1 MHESIKIHIGRCQM
15 FLLVNIIGLFIFLG
29 IGVIFSRNRK
39 NIQWKSIF
47 ILVILN
53 LFLAWF
59 FIYFPWG
66 RTGVKRAANGIAWV
80 IESAH
85 EGTGFAFKSFTSN
98 KMMDM
103 AVSALFPILLVVPLF
118 DILMYFNILPK
129 IIGGIGWVLAKVTR
143 QPKFESFFGVEMMFL
158 GNTEALAVSSEQL
171 KRMNEMRVLTIAM
184 MSMSSVSGAIVGAY
198 VQMIPGELVLTAI
211 PLNII
216 NAIIVSCIL
225 NPVSVEEQEDVVY
238 SIRDHQ
244 TERQPFFSFLGD
256 SVLAAG
262 KLVLII
268 IAFVISFV
276 ALADLIDRLIHL
288 ITHLIANSIGVKGSF
303 GLDQI
308 LGVFMYP
315 FALLLGLPF
324 NEAWEVAQQMAKK
337 IVTNE
342 FVVMGEISNQVNA
355 MTPHHRAV
363 ISTFL
368 VSFANFS
375 TIGMIIGTLKG
386 IVDKKTSDFVSKY
399 VPMMLLAG
407 ILVSLLTAAF
417 VGIFAW

>member
-1 MHESIKIHIGRCQM
+1 
-15 FLLVNIIGLFIFLG
+15 
-29 IGVIFSRNRK
+29 
-39 NIQWKSIF
+39 
-47 ILVILN
+47 
-53 LFLAWF
+53 
-59 FIYFPWG
+59 
-66 RTGVKRAANGIAWV
+66 
-80 IESAH
+80 
-85 EGTGFAFKSFTSN
+85 
-98 KMMDM
+98 M

-129 IIGGIGWVLAKVTR
+129 LIGAIGWVLAKITR
-143 QPKFESFFGVEMMFL
+143 QPKFESFFGIEMMFL
-158 GNTEALAVSSEQL
+158 GNTEALAVSNEQL
-171 KRMNEMRVLTIAM
+171 KRMNEMRVLTVAM

-211 PLNII
+211 PLNIV
-216 NAIIVSCIL
+216 NAIIVASIL
-225 NPVSVEEQEDVVY
+225 NPVRVEDKEDIIY
-238 SIRDHQ
+238 SIKDQ
-244 TERQPFFSFLGD
+244 DIERQPFFSFLGD

-276 ALADLIDRLIHL
+276 ALADLADRLINL
-288 ITHLIANSIGVKGSF
+288 ITGGIGHLMGLKGSF

-315 FALLLGLPF
+315 FALLLGLPWD
-324 NEAWEVAQQMAKK
+324 EAWLVAQQMAKK

-342 FVVMGEISNQVNA
+342 FVVMGEVSKMINTLS
-355 MTPHHRAV
+355 PHHKAV

-386 IVDKKTSDFVSKY
+386 IVDKKTADFVSKY

-417 VGIFAW
+417 VGLFAW

>member
-66 RTGVKRAANGIAWV
+66 RTGVKGAANGIAWV

-98 KMMDM
+98 KVMDM

-129 IIGGIGWVLAKVTR
+129 IIGGIGWILAKVTR

-256 SVLAAG
+256 PVLAAG

-288 ITHLIANSIGVKGSF
+288 ITHLIANGIGVKGSF

>member
-1 MHESIKIHIGRCQM
+1 M
-15 FLLVNIIGLFIFLG
+15 FLLINIIGLFVFLG
-29 IGVIFSRNRK
+29 IAVLFSRDRK
-39 NIQWKSIF
+39 HIQWKSIL
-47 ILVILN
+47 ILVLLN
-53 LFLAWF
+53 VFLAWF
-59 FIYFPWG
+59 FVYFQIG
-66 RTGVKRAANGIAWV
+66 RSIVEGLAAAIAWV
-80 IESAH
+80 IQSAH
-85 EGTGFAFKSFTSN
+85 TGTGFAFSSFTSG
-98 KMMDM
+98 KQMDM

-129 IIGGIGWVLAKVTR
+129 IIGGIGFVLAKITR
-143 QPKFESFFGVEMMFL
+143 QPKFESFFGIEMMFL
-158 GNTEALAVSSEQL
+158 GNTEALAVSNEQL
-171 KRMNEMRVLTIAM
+171 KRMNEMRVLTVAM
-184 MSMSSVSGAIVGAY
+184 MSMSSISGAIVGAY

-216 NAIIVSCIL
+216 NAIIVASIL
-225 NPVSVEEQEDVVY
+225 NPVTVEEKEDIIY
-238 SIRDHQ
+238 SINNDEKI
-244 TERQPFFSFLGD
+244 ERQPFFSFLGD
-256 SVLAAG
+256 SVLNAG

-276 ALADLIDRLIHL
+276 ALADFLDRFINL
-288 ITHLIANSIGVKGSF
+288 ITGLVGSWMGMKGSF
-303 GLDQI
+303 GLNQI

-315 FALLLGLPF
+315 FALLLGLPWG
-324 NEAWEVAQQMAKK
+324 EAWIVAQQMSKK

-342 FVVMGEISNQVNA
+342 FVVMGEITKVIDTYNA
-355 MTPHHRAV
+355 HRRAV

-399 VPMMLLAG
+399 VPMMLLSG

-417 VGIFAW
+417 VGLFAW

>member
-1 MHESIKIHIGRCQM
+1 M
-15 FLLVNIIGLFIFLG
+15 FLLINIIGLLVFLG
-29 IGVIFSRNRK
+29 IAILFSRDRK
-39 NIQWKSIF
+39 HIQWKSVL
-47 ILVILN
+47 ILVLLN

-59 FIYFPWG
+59 FVYFQIG
-66 RTGVKRAANGIAWV
+66 RSIVEGLAAAIAWV
-80 IESAH
+80 IQSAH
-85 EGTGFAFKSFTSN
+85 TGTGFAFSSFTSG
-98 KMMDM
+98 KQMDM

-129 IIGGIGWVLAKVTR
+129 VIGGIGFVLAKITR
-143 QPKFESFFGVEMMFL
+143 QPKFESFFGIEMMFL
-158 GNTEALAVSSEQL
+158 GNTEALAVSNEQL

-184 MSMSSVSGAIVGAY
+184 MSMSSISGAIVGAY

-216 NAIIVSCIL
+216 NAIIVASIL
-225 NPVSVEEQEDVVY
+225 NPVTVEKKEDIIY
-238 SIRDHQ
+238 SINNGEKA
-244 TERQPFFSFLGD
+244 ERQPFFSFLGD
-256 SVLAAG
+256 SVLNAG

-276 ALADLIDRLIHL
+276 ALADLLDRFINL
-288 ITHLIANSIGVKGSF
+288 ITGLVGGWIGIKGSF
-303 GLDQI
+303 GLNQI

-315 FALLLGLPF
+315 FALLLGLPW
-324 NEAWEVAQQMAKK
+324 NEAWIVAQQMSKK

-342 FVVMGEISNQVNA
+342 FVVMGEITKVINTYSA
-355 MTPHHRAV
+355 HRRAV

-375 TIGMIIGTLKG
+375 TIGMIVGTLKG

-399 VPMMLLAG
+399 VPMMLLSG
-407 ILVSLLTAAF
+407 ILVSLLTSAF
-417 VGIFAW
+417 VGLFAW

>member
-1 MHESIKIHIGRCQM
+1 M
-15 FLLVNIIGLFIFLG
+15 FLLINIIGLIVFLG
-29 IGVIFSRNRK
+29 IAVLFSRARK
-39 NIQWKSIF
+39 DIQWKSII
-47 ILVILN
+47 ILVVLN

-66 RTGVKRAANGIAWV
+66 KSGIKAAATSISWV
-80 IESAH
+80 IESANA
-85 EGTGFAFKSFTSN
+85 GTGFAFNSFVSN
-98 KMMDM
+98 KQMDM

-129 IIGGIGWVLAKVTR
+129 LIGAIGWVLAKITR
-143 QPKFESFFGVEMMFL
+143 QPKFESFFGIEMMFL
-158 GNTEALAVSSEQL
+158 GNTEALAVSNEQL
-171 KRMNEMRVLTIAM
+171 KRMNEMRVLTVAM

-211 PLNII
+211 PLNIV
-216 NAIIVSCIL
+216 NAIIVASIL
-225 NPVSVEEQEDVVY
+225 NPVRVEDKEDIIY
-238 SIRDHQ
+238 SIKDQ
-244 TERQPFFSFLGD
+244 DIERQPFFSFLGD

-276 ALADLIDRLIHL
+276 ALADLADRLINL
-288 ITHLIANSIGVKGSF
+288 ITGGIGHLMGLKGSF

-315 FALLLGLPF
+315 FALLLGLPWD
-324 NEAWEVAQQMAKK
+324 EAWLVAQQMAKK

-342 FVVMGEISNQVNA
+342 FVVMGEVSKSINTLS
-355 MTPHHRAV
+355 PHHKAV

-386 IVDKKTSDFVSKY
+386 IVDKKTADFVSKY

-417 VGIFAW
+417 VGLFAW